1 MGYIFLPLMFLV
13 LWAIVILPQ
22 QRRMRAHQALV
33 SVLEVG
39 DEVMTTSGILG
50 TITAMDDEVLHLE
63 VAPGIRLRIVRA
75 AIARRMNEPEPE
87 PEPAADETDTETD
100 GDTHTDTVTDA
111 DTVVDEPVVD
121 VGEPA
126 GAPAEGEPSGTDG

>member
-1 MGYIFLPLMFLV
+1 MGFIFLPLMFLV

-22 QRRMRAHQALV
+22 QRRTRAHQALI
-33 SVLEVG
+33 SVLQEG

-87 PEPAADETDTETD
+87 PVAVVDDVETATDLAATI
-100 GDTHTDTVTDA
+100 
-111 DTVVDEPVVD
+111 DEPVVD
-121 VGEPA
+121 VNEPA
-126 GAPAEGEPSGTDG
+126 GAPAEGESPGTDG